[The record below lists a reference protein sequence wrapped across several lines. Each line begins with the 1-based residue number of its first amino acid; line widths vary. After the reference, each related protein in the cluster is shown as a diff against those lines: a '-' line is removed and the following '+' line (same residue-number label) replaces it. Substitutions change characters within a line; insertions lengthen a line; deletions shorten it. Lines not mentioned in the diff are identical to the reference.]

1 MTTSPFIDISPN
13 LRILGT
19 AHVATAS
26 VEAVRHHIAEYQP
39 DIVAVELCKS
49 RHEALTSDRRLDKE
63 GLLKVVKEGKAK
75 AEEGRK
81 SQEKIDGIVEAKQE
95 KLITYRALRKQIE
108 GLEQYNKQLSTQIE
122 TQEALITRFDSSIDQ
137 VAQIERQMLPLIT
150 RMTDALTDF
159 VEIDLPFHETERL
172 ERISFVQ
179 DSVGKPDLNVAE
191 KFRQVLEAYQI
202 ENDYGRKIDTYQD
215 IVEIDGEE
223 KEVDVLRV
231 GRVALVAQ
239 TRDATTTV
247 VWNHSDKTWQKL
259 DAGTYRNSVREGIK
273 MSKKQA
279 SIDLVTLP
287 IPAPVAAETE

>member
-1 MTTSPFIDISPN
+1 MKDSSGIAWWRSAVVA
-13 LRILGT
+13 LGCVT
-19 AHVATAS
+19 ALGVSAQS
-26 VEAVRHHIAEYQP
+26 
-39 DIVAVELCKS
+39 
-49 RHEALTSDRRLDKE
+49 LDS
-63 GLLKVVKEGKAK
+63 VVKEGKAK

-108 GLEQYNKQLSTQIE
+108 GLEQYNKQFSTQIE

>member
-1 MTTSPFIDISPN
+1 MKDSSGIDW
-13 LRILGT
+13 LRSTALALGC
-19 AHVATAS
+19 VAAFGVSAQSLNS
-26 VEAVRHHIAEYQP
+26 VV
-39 DIVAVELCKS
+39 S
-49 RHEALTSDRRLDKE
+49 
-63 GLLKVVKEGKAK
+63 EGKAK

-95 KLITYRALRKQIE
+95 KLITYRALLKQVE

-122 TQEALITRFDSSIDQ
+122 TQEALISRFDASIDQ

-172 ERISFVQ
+172 ERIAFVQ
-179 DSVGKPDLNVAE
+179 DSVQKPDLNVAE

-215 IVEIDGEE
+215 IITIDGDE

-239 TRDATTTV
+239 TRDAATTV
-247 VWNHSDKTWQKL
+247 AWNHDEKAWKKL
-259 DAGTYRNSVREGIK
+259 DAGTYRNSIREGIK